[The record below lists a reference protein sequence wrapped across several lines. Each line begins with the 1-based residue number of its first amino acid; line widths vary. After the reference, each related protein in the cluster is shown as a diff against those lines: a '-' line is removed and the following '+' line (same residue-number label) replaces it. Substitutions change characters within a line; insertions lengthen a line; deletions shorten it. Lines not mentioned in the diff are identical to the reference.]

1 MASPVKMGP
10 LYPLKEEFLASNW
23 CSFEEDVMYPGIK
36 LEMPIICISLPQ
48 NGNLLGFQHRAQQV
62 SNLKSFLI

>member
-36 LEMPIICISLPQ
+36 LEMPIFMYFLTSKWKSSSLS
-48 NGNLLGFQHRAQQV
+48 A
-62 SNLKSFLI
+62 